1 MHLDGHCSESD
12 IASSLPPT
20 DQLISIDLPVG
31 IGIKARNLD
40 GDVRTIQKSLN
51 KVPVLH
57 GGPKEALEVDGKCGP
72 KTNKAINDF
81 QLRQFEF
88 AGTDGVIEPGK
99 QTIIR
104 INQVLF
110 SNLPVNPFANLEI
123 KAKLVSHLDLVARA
137 THAAQTNC
145 MLALGPSGG
154 LDLGRGSAN
163 SRLDRHFALNT
174 LPPQARDKTIRDI
187 LGVYNMYTS
196 VLLMPGALGAGAF
209 EADPTG
215 DPRIAFTFSNGF
227 FRQGEIDKRRGIPRD
242 RIFLGRRAFF
252 ALKDSELCAFIMLHE
267 MAHFVGFPGG
277 EFIPDHGRGW
287 FTDEPIARLSA
298 QKRLHNA
305 DSYATFATEC
315 RTGSSAKPPYVQGS
329 TTSR

>member
-1 MHLDGHCSESD
+1 
-12 IASSLPPT
+12 
-20 DQLISIDLPVG
+20 LISIDLPVG

-81 QLRQFEF
+81 QFRQFEF

-110 SNLPVNPFANLEI
+110 SNLPVNPLANLEI

-174 LPPQARDKTIRDI
+174 LPQQTRDKTIRDI
-187 LGVYNMYTS
+187 LGVYNMYT
-196 VLLMPGALGAGAF
+196 VGAADAWRAG
-209 EADPTG
+209 
-215 DPRIAFTFSNGF
+215 
-227 FRQGEIDKRRGIPRD
+227 RRGV
-242 RIFLGRRAFF
+242 RRPILRATHASLLLFPTASSARERSTSGAAF
-252 ALKDSELCAFIMLHE
+252 
-267 MAHFVGFPGG
+267 
-277 EFIPDHGRGW
+277 RG
-287 FTDEPIARLSA
+287 
-298 QKRLHNA
+298 
-305 DSYATFATEC
+305 
-315 RTGSSAKPPYVQGS
+315 TGSFWDAALS
-329 TTSR
+329 SR